1 MMRFATKL
9 KGLAA
14 VLSSVFVAG
23 AAMAQD
29 GVTGLERVGKAH
41 EGAMGF
47 QPAATELAR
56 DQQWLDGMLLYIIA
70 AITIFVVALLLISIF
85 RFNRRVNPTPARFT
99 HNTPLEIGWTLVP
112 VLILVVIGSFSL
124 PILFKQQEIPTA
136 DITIK
141 ATGFQWYW
149 GYEYPDEEL
158 AFDSLMLQRE
168 ELAEYGYAEDEYL
181 LAVDNA
187 MVVPVNKT
195 IVVQVTG
202 ADVIH
207 SWTVPAFAV
216 KQDAVPGR
224 VAELWFKAEREGIY
238 FGQCS
243 ELCGKDHAYMP
254 ITVKVVSE
262 AEYAAWLGRARE
274 LFAGIP
280 APLTVAS
287 AD

>member
-1 MMRFATKL
+1 MGPGAILSAVF
-9 KGLAA
+9 LA
-14 VLSSVFVAG
+14 G
-23 AAMAQD
+23 MAMAQD
-29 GVTGLERVGKAH
+29 GVTGLETVGKARP
-41 EGAMGF
+41 GAMGF

-56 DQQWLDGMLLYIIA
+56 DQQWLDGMLLYIIS
-70 AITIFVVALLLISIF
+70 AITALVVVLLVIAIL
-85 RFNRRVNPTPARFT
+85 RFNRRVNPTPAKFT

-112 VLILVVIGSFSL
+112 VLILVAIGSFSL
-124 PILFKQQEIPTA
+124 PILFKQQEIP
-136 DITIK
+136 DPEITVK
-141 ATGFQWYW
+141 VTGFQWYW
-149 GYEYPDEEL
+149 GYEYPDEGVS
-158 AFDSLMLQRE
+158 FDSLLLARE
-168 ELAEYGYAEDEYL
+168 DLAEYGYAEDEYL

-187 MVVPVNKT
+187 LVVPVNRT
-195 IVVQVTG
+195 VVVQVTG

-207 SWTVPAFAV
+207 SWAVPAFAV

-224 VAELWFKAEREGIY
+224 IAELWFRAEREGIY

-254 ITVKVVSE
+254 IAVKVVSD

-274 LFAGIP
+274 LFAGTP